1 MKRRMGNYQN
11 HIKLSS
17 NYREKKRKKKTRN
30 GILKSSKEP
39 QLPTDLTIK
48 HKKVKHLTIEDIH
61 RDVPRMGESVAKVA
75 KPSSRKTTRGRHRDS
90 KIL

>member
-48 HKKVKHLTIEDIH
+48 HKKSQTSYNRRHTQRRTEN
-61 RDVPRMGESVAKVA
+61 
-75 KPSSRKTTRGRHRDS
+75 GRICR
-90 KIL
+90 